1 MLDDKA
7 LYRILT
13 ALLIAGVIIGVAFPI
28 FYPKPTVRITRRTRL
43 TLNYYPPKIVPGEKI
58 TLTGKLEYHDPWEPL
73 PDRAVSLY
81 YSRAE
86 SEEWN
91 LIANVTTDSEG
102 EFKYEWTPDLPPGEY
117 KIKASY
123 RGDGDYMPSETE
135 SLTAP
140 GGMLLVIPETQM
152 GIISI
157 MVCMLLALFIKRYGW
172 STSERIG
179 ILKKLRDI

>member
-135 SLTAP
+135 PPTAP
-140 GGMLLVIPETQM
+140 GGMLLVIPETQT

-157 MVCMLLALFIKRYGW
+157 IVCMLLSLLIRRYGQ
-172 STSERIG
+172 SASF
-179 ILKKLRDI
+179 